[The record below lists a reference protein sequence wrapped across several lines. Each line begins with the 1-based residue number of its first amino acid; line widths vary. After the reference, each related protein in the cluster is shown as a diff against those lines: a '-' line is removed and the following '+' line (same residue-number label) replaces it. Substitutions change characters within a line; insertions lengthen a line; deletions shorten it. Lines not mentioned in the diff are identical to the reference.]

1 MVSRA
6 GTRHKLERDNG
17 GLKPGQ
23 STLLTV
29 TAGED
34 MVRQRGGNTVHLYN
48 LHKLVI
54 AIHILIATDP

>member
-34 MVRQRGGNTVHLYN
+34 MVRQ
-48 LHKLVI
+48 
-54 AIHILIATDP
+54 